1 MQILEKAKK
10 KKKMASSY
18 ESLSQS
24 ISRSQSSANM
34 NNLIA
39 GGGTGTQRFQ
49 RNSVGSFVANHT
61 VHTGHHNSSQSNMLI
76 GNNNWNSFHFCF
88 CSFAYFFKSRHI
100 LFILF
105 YLFSSILFYLEVLR
119 FTFIL
124 YILRFEIFNS
134 FLL

>member
-49 RNSVGSFVANHT
+49 RNSIGSFVANHT

-76 GNNNWNSFHFCF
+76 GNYNWNTFHF
-88 CSFAYFFKSRHI
+88 FFVI
-100 LFILF
+100 LLISLN
-105 YLFSSILFYLEVLR
+105 L
-119 FTFIL
+119 FTFYFIQ
-124 YILRFEIFNS
+124 RK
-134 FLL
+134 